1 MARAPFPGKKFK
13 SYWPQHE
20 IWAFQM
26 LKEGMKIKRKKEKA
40 FFYSRFPAL
49 CGSGNVYFTT
59 NKSVEVGCKWLS
71 PSYIQSEH
79 SSIPW
84 VQ

>member
-26 LKEGMKIKRKKEKA
+26 LKEGMKIKRKKKEKKKRP
-40 FFYSRFPAL
+40 FFIPGFLLFVVVATFILPQ
-49 CGSGNVYFTT
+49 T
-59 NKSVEVGCKWLS
+59 NLLRLDAND
-71 PSYIQSEH
+71 
-79 SSIPW
+79 
-84 VQ
+84 